1 MDTFL
6 VTYRYFTTGKFVL
19 QSLVRFYEQLEEE
32 RTGKRKVVQNSQDDV
47 SKDNNH
53 NERKISKWHCDL
65 CFYLQ
70 KNTDPWPNIWI

>member
-53 NERKISKWHCDL
+53 NERKISECHYGV
-65 CFYLQ
+65 CF
-70 KNTDPWPNIWI
+70 